1 MAELAGIF
9 VSPLVLVF
17 FEKVASREFV
27 DFFRRQKLDQTLFNK
42 LKMALLSVNV
52 VFEDAEEK
60 QLTNPNV
67 KEWLDLLRDAIYD
80 AEDILDEI
88 DTEAM
93 RCNWKFHWHEDI
105 LDEVR
110 KAISN
115 SLKVPF
121 VKKIE
126 PKIKQ
131 VLERLEYLVRQKDV
145 IGLKEGVQG
154 KPSERLPTTS
164 LVEESGICGREDDKK
179 KIINSLFSDDVS
191 GNKLF
196 VIAIVGMGGLGKTT
210 LTQLVY
216 NDERVKEYF
225 ELKAWVCVSDDFDVF
240 KVTKAILERVC
251 SSVDNGD
258 GKSLDWLQ
266 TTLKESLTG
275 KKFLL
280 VLDDVWN
287 DNYMKWEALSNPFRF
302 GAQGSRVLVTTREER
317 VASVMQT
324 TLTYNLKPLPEKEC
338 WSLFVRHAFRG
349 SISDMHPEL
358 ESIGRQIVGKCK
370 GLPLAVKTIGALL
383 WSKVNADD
391 WNRILKSEVWDMPTT
406 EIIPAL
412 RLSYKYLPSHLKR
425 CFAYCSIFP
434 KDYFFFKKQL
444 VLLWMAEGL
453 LQKSKDKTMEQVGD
467 EYFFDLVSRSLLFQ
481 QYSSLYDSDQFGMHD
496 LVNDLARFV
505 SGQFIFRLEGGNSLQ
520 VTNKTRHLSIVEK
533 TVTLEAIYE
542 AKGLR
547 TFLPLDG
554 RNGIARRKFTHDH
567 FWPMFRFLRV
577 LSFEWDSD
585 LTELPDSIG
594 KIRHLRYLDLSST
607 PIRKLPD
614 SICKLCNLQTL
625 ILRYCLSLTVL
636 PRDMHKLVSLRH
648 LALIGSAIT
657 EMPLHL
663 GRLKCLQTLDKFVV
677 NKDCGS
683 SIGELGNLEDIGGFL
698 FITKLQNVKS
708 PADALDARLKDKK
721 HLTSLKLEWHDT
733 TSNISE
739 SDQITVLKNLQ
750 PHTNLKTLRISNYGG
765 KSFPDWIAHPSFS
778 KIVDL
783 FLYNCK
789 YCHILPSFGQ
799 LHSLQK
805 LSIIGFHGIARV
817 GMEFYGNDSSTF
829 KPFEALKFL
838 EFQQMPDWKN
848 WLCFDS
854 ENEGEAAFPRLEEL
868 RIVRCP
874 KLTGGLPIHLPS
886 LARLEID
893 ECSQLAASL
902 PRSPTLRQLKL
913 TNVNEVLLNE
923 LPSGLQKL
931 VLKGSDA
938 LRSLPEGMMDSSS
951 PLQELK
957 IDGCCSLML
966 LSDDGLPSTLKSLT
980 ISNCKM
986 LEFPVDF
993 NYSSL
998 KELYL
1003 ENSCDSLRCFH
1014 VNLIAKIDIF
1024 TINGC
1029 ENLESL
1035 INSEQHENDL
1045 AASIIRIK
1053 NCPNFV
1059 SFPDGGLRAQK
1070 LKTFEIFH
1078 CGNLRSLPDKMHL
1091 LLPSLES
1098 LSICYCPMLQ
1108 SFGEGGLPTNLESLS
1123 ISLCPMLQ
1131 SIGEGGLPINLESL
1145 YIYKCPMLQPIG
1157 EGGLPTN
1164 LGSLSIYNCPM
1175 LQSFGEGGLP
1185 TNLKSLSINQCPM
1198 LQSFGEGGLPTNL
1211 KSLSISQC
1219 PMLQSFGEGGL
1230 PTNLESISIAG
1241 CDKLVACRTTWGL
1254 QKLPSLQRLS
1264 IYGYG
1269 ICEDVK
1275 SFPEPDLLPMTL
1287 TSLTISGFS
1296 NMTSLDKKGLQRL
1309 TSLERMYIHDCPN
1322 LKFVP
1327 KNGFPASISSLEIRG
1342 CPLLEKQLQNKK
1354 GKEWRKVAHIPN
1366 IEIGF

>member
-9 VSPLVLVF
+9 LSPLLQAF
-17 FEKVASREFV
+17 FERVASGEFG
-27 DFFRRQKLDQTLFNK
+27 DFFRRQKLDQTLLNN
-42 LKMALLSVNV
+42 LKTALRSVNA

-60 QLTNPNV
+60 QVTNPYV
-67 KEWLDLLRDAIYD
+67 KEWLDELKDAVYD

-93 RCNWKFHWHEDI
+93 PMRCQ
-105 LDEVR
+105 LDAEFLTTTRKVG
-110 KAISN
+110 KAISH

-121 VKKIE
+121 DKKIE
-126 PKIKQ
+126 TKIKQ
-131 VLERLEYLVRQKDV
+131 VRERLENLVKQKDV
-145 IGLKEGVQG
+145 IGLKEGVRGQ
-154 KPSERLPTTS
+154 PYERLPATS
-164 LVEESGICGREDDKK
+164 LVEESGIFGRKDDKE
-179 KIINSLFSDDVS
+179 KIINSMFSDDVS

-196 VIAIVGMGGLGKTT
+196 HVIAIVGMGGLGKTT
-210 LTQLVY
+210 LAQLVF
-216 NDERVKEYF
+216 NDKEVNEHF
-225 ELKAWVCVSDDFDVF
+225 DPIAWVCVSDDFDVVQ
-240 KVTKAILERVC
+240 VTKTILRRVC
-251 SSVDNGD
+251 PSVDCD
-258 GKSLDWLQ
+258 RETDLQWLQ
-266 TTLKESLTG
+266 STLKESLTG

-287 DNYMKWEALSNPFRF
+287 DNYMNWEALSKPFGF
-302 GAQGSRVLVTTREER
+302 GAQGSRVLVTTREEK
-317 VASVMQT
+317 VVSVMQT
-324 TLTYNLKPLPEKEC
+324 DFKYNLKPLPEDEC
-338 WSLFVRHAFRG
+338 WSLFVRHAFQG
-349 SISDMHPEL
+349 NFSDLHPEL
-358 ESIGRQIVGKCK
+358 EAIGRQIVEKCK
-370 GLPLAVKTIGALL
+370 GLPLAAKTIGALL
-383 WSKVNADD
+383 WSNVDADH
-391 WNRILKSEVWDMPTT
+391 WNRILKSEVWDMTT

-412 RLSYKYLPSHLKR
+412 RLSYTHLPSHLKR
-425 CFAYCSIFP
+425 CFAYCSIYP
-434 KDYFFFKKQL
+434 KDHFFEKKEL

-467 EYFFDLVSRSLLFQ
+467 DNFVDLVSRSLLFQ
-481 QYSSLYDSDQFGMHD
+481 ESSTSSTFGMHD

-505 SGQFIFRLEGGNSLQ
+505 SGQFIFRLEVGNSLQ
-520 VTNKTRHLSIVEK
+520 VTNKTRHLSIVDESLENIPK
-533 TVTLEAIYE
+533 TMLEALYE

-547 TFLPLDG
+547 TFLPITDYW
-554 RNGIARRKFTHDH
+554 NGLILIKKFAHDH
-567 FWPMFRFLRV
+567 SLPMFRFLRV
-577 LSFEWDSD
+577 LSFANDSN

-594 KIRHLRYLDLSST
+594 KIRHLRYLDLSWT
-607 PIRKLPD
+607 GIRKLPD

-625 ILRYCLSLTVL
+625 RLRHCRNLTVL

-683 SIGELGNLEDIGGFL
+683 SIGELGNLEDIGGNL
-698 FITKLQNVKS
+698 IITKLQNIKS

-721 HLTSLKLEWHDT
+721 HLTRLKLEWHDT
-733 TSNISE
+733 TGNISE

-750 PHTNLKTLRISNYGG
+750 PHTNLKTLHISNYGG

-805 LSIIGFHGIARV
+805 LSINDFHGIASV
-817 GMEFYGNDSSTF
+817 GMEFYGSSSFTF
-829 KPFEALKFL
+829 KRPFEALKVLKF
-838 EFQQMPDWKN
+838 EDMPDWEN
-848 WLCFDS
+848 WSCFDS

-893 ECSQLAASL
+893 KCSQLAASL

-938 LRSLPEGMMDSSS
+938 LRSLPEGMMDSNS

-957 IDGCCSLML
+957 IDGCCS
-966 LSDDGLPSTLKSLT
+966 TLKSLT
-980 ISNCKM
+980 ISDCKM

-993 NYSSL
+993 NYSFL

-1029 ENLESL
+1029 KNLESL

-1070 LKTFEIFH
+1070 LKTFEISL

-1098 LSICYCPMLQ
+1098 LSIFY
-1108 SFGEGGLPTNLESLS
+1108 
-1123 ISLCPMLQ
+1123 
-1131 SIGEGGLPINLESL
+1131 
-1145 YIYKCPMLQPIG
+1145 
-1157 EGGLPTN
+1157 
-1164 LGSLSIYNCPM
+1164 CPM

-1185 TNLKSLSINQCPM
+1185 TNLKSLSINTCPM

-1211 KSLSISQC
+1211 KSLSIDNCPMLQSIGEGGLPTNLESLDIYDCPMLQPIGEGGLPTNLESLSIDNCPMLQSFVGEGGLPTNLKSLSIFDC

-1309 TSLERMYIHDCPN
+1309 TSLELMYIYDCPN

-1327 KNGFPASISSLEIRG
+1327 KDGFPASISSLDISN

-1354 GKEWRKVAHIPN
+1354 GKEWVAHIPSVRIN
-1366 IEIGF
+1366 HKKI